1 MALFDRRK
9 QGQAEKLVEGILNSQ
24 NADMLVVRGK
34 TCQVLFMNSAAKAR
48 LSGPAAYAASC
59 KDGYCTV
66 FPDLC
71 DKCPFGKGTDKVPC
85 TFDTT
90 TKDGKIFQV
99 DCNRVEWLDENP
111 ATAFYLRDVTEQRN
125 DQKRLYS
132 LAYVD
137 QLTGVPNRQ
146 RFREDFEALRADV
159 TAGHREGVV
168 AIFDIDYFKNVN
180 DTYGHNTGDVMLRRL
195 TEFFQ
200 DDADFSGH
208 IYRLGGDEFVL
219 MLPVKTGRHGDEA
232 GLRNYYDKLLQKG
245 FLSYTMPNIELS
257 CTISMGVALFPKHG
271 TSSAELLRKAD
282 IALYKAKEA
291 GRNRKVFFEDRYDT
305 AKKFKDMYINI
316 QPILTQIGRTYGY
329 ELTDSGDAGAGTGGD
344 ALNLKSFDRTMEA
357 LGLSEMDNDARYFIS
372 FTPQLLSP
380 AVLNN
385 LPREKFVIQMEAVPD
400 CPREQLAKYHELKKY
415 GYSLALYN
423 IGKGAVDA
431 ALWELADFCKFAPDL
446 DSAAQRHLIAA
457 NPAKRFIALGVDNG
471 STFQDAQRKGFKL
484 FQGYYFSRP
493 ETKKTKDIDPLKVN
507 YLRLLK
513 LTSTNDYVN
522 FAEISNV
529 ISSDVALSYKLLRLL
544 NSAAVG
550 LRNPVSSIEMAVT
563 HLGEEHLKKWIG
575 LLALRGVAD
584 QKPLELVRLSLIRA
598 QFAEL
603 LAPHFKPP
611 LNAKHVFLLG
621 MFSLLHIALEKTQEE
636 LFSEIPVV
644 DSIRLS
650 LLTTSGP
657 YSDLVAFFSNYEYG
671 NWDDVSHFAALNGL
685 NDRIINDA
693 YIAAVRWYNSLAEGS
708 G

>member
-1 MALFDRRK
+1 M
-9 QGQAEKLVEGILNSQ
+9 
-24 NADMLVVRGK
+24 RGK
-34 TCQVLFMNSAAKAR
+34 SCQVLFMNTAAKAR
-48 LSGPAAYAASC
+48 LSGPALYAASC
-59 KDGYCTV
+59 KDGYGTIL
-66 FPDLC
+66 PGLC
-71 DKCPFGKGTDKVPC
+71 ELCPFGEGTDKLPS
-85 TFDTT
+85 TFDIAG
-90 TKDGKIFQV
+90 KDGKIFQV
-99 DCNRVEWLDENP
+99 DCNRIEWLDENP
-111 ATAFYLRDVTEQRN
+111 ATALYLRDVTEQRN
-125 DQKRLYS
+125 TQKRLYS

-146 RFREDFEALRADV
+146 RFREDFEALREAVVD
-159 TAGHREGVV
+159 GHKEGVC

-200 DDADFSGH
+200 DDPDFAGH

-219 MLPVKTGRHGDEA
+219 LLPVKTGRHGDA
-232 GLRNYYDKLLQKG
+232 DGLRNYYDNLLQKG

-257 CTISMGVALFPKHG
+257 CTISMGVALFPRHG
-271 TSSAELLRKAD
+271 TSSSELLRKAD

-316 QPILTQIGRTYGY
+316 QPILTQVGRTYGY
-329 ELTDSGDAGAGTGGD
+329 ELTDSGDAPSGGD

-357 LGLSEMDNDARYFIS
+357 LGLSEMANDSRYFIS

-385 LPREKFVIQMEAVPD
+385 LPRDKFVIQLQAVGN
-400 CPREQLAKYHELKKY
+400 CPKDQLAKYRELKKY
-415 GYSLALYN
+415 GYSLALYDA
-423 IGKGAVDA
+423 GKTAVDPV
-431 ALWELADFCKFAPDL
+431 LWELADFCKFAPGVG
-446 DSAAQRHLIAA
+446 SATQRHLISA
-457 NPAKRFIALGVDNG
+457 NPAKRFIALGVDDG
-471 STFQDAQRKGFKL
+471 ATYQDAQRKGFKL
-484 FQGYYFSRP
+484 YQGYYFSRP

-522 FAEISNV
+522 FTEISNV

-603 LAPHFKPP
+603 LAPYFKPP

-671 NWDDVSHFAALNGL
+671 NWDDVSHFASLHGL
-685 NDRIINDA
+685 NDHIINDA
-693 YIAAVRWYNSLAEGS
+693 YIAAVKWYNSLAEDS